1 MRARLDAARKESEK
15 SDDAQVVVPAPAA
28 RWWYRRR
35 RWPRRRW
42 RPSSLCNRRRA
53 AWRVCIEYYEN
64 EDFIDKCERAMNFRA
79 KARPHDY
86 KNRIEELTTTLKASK
101 DCCDYVFQN
110 GATFSKELERYEFN
124 ERQSYEALSAQVD
137 ALKTTSSTA
146 DSEVK
151 ALRAQIKS
159 LKSEAGEK
167 EVELMSEAL
176 TWRLRGTLKEEMSA
190 IKTAMAGLEKEL
202 EKKTKDLD
210 AAANKY
216 AKLESSYTESTTRRA
231 LRRSPTVNS
240 NATWRN

>member
-1 MRARLDAARKESEK
+1 M
-15 SDDAQVVVPAPAA
+15 
-28 RWWYRRR
+28 
-35 RWPRRRW
+35 
-42 RPSSLCNRRRA
+42 
-53 AWRVCIEYYEN
+53 
-64 EDFIDKCERAMNFRA
+64 
-79 KARPHDY
+79 
-86 KNRIEELTTTLKASK
+86 
-101 DCCDYVFQN
+101 
-110 GATFSKELERYEFN
+110 ERYEFN

-167 EVELMSEAL
+167 EVELMNERERAE
-176 TWRLRGTLKEEMSA
+176 GTLKEEMSA

-216 AKLESSYTESTTRRA
+216 AKLESSYTESTTRESVAKESNGKLERDVAQLKTEAEQAELTFAAERRA
-231 LRRSPTVNS
+231 LEGQLRKQTSELEAERARSTAARAQLEDSRREANS
-240 NATWRN
+240 EV